1 LQVRALPDPLR
12 DRPGDAPLSTGMQE
26 QLKNMRDSIPRAAN
40 FVTEVWSELKK
51 VHWPTRKE
59 TYAATIVVVVI
70 TIIVAIFLGL
80 VDYAVS
86 HVVRVFL
93 S

>member
-1 LQVRALPDPLR
+1 MGL
-12 DRPGDAPLSTGMQE
+12 QE
-26 QLKNMRDSIPRAAN
+26 QWKNVRDSVPRASN
-40 FVTEVWSELKK
+40 FLAEVWSELKK

-70 TIIVAIFLGL
+70 TVLVAVYLGV

-86 HVVRVFL
+86 HLVRAIL